1 MIHAAIGD
9 KATAAATSACWGIAS
24 VSDVNLLCDLDRV
37 IDLNTEI
44 ANGTFDLECPNKSCT
59 ALRFPV
65 RR

>member
-37 IDLNTEI
+37 IDLNAEI
-44 ANGTFDLECPNKSCT
+44 ANGTFDFGMPHSPCDGRSGP
-59 ALRFPV
+59 P
-65 RR
+65 